1 MKAKLDSE
9 KIYEVFQSHDYLIV
23 PIDKETNRPISD
35 YTLPV
40 LKRCS
45 SATDVFVGV
54 TQNIREEDHTLIG
67 GHSFDLELTQRH
79 SNWGKP
85 NSSVTSGH
93 IKAGAV
99 TKANSGFPYYNIKAA
114 DVAFILGSQDDVDF
128 YLIDQ
133 NSNSKEPCVVSWK
146 LPKLK

>member
-23 PIDKETNRPISD
+23 PIDKETNRPIAD
-35 YTLPV
+35 YTNSI

-45 SATDVFVGV
+45 SATDVCVETNHDWYALQQIHVASSG
-54 TQNIREEDHTLIG
+54 
-67 GHSFDLELTQRH
+67 
-79 SNWGKP
+79 SNTYK
-85 NSSVTSGH
+85 
-93 IKAGAV
+93 IKASD
-99 TKANSGFPYYNIKAA
+99 T
-114 DVAFILGSQDDVDF
+114 AFILGSQDNVDF

-133 NSNSKEPCVVSWK
+133 RERRDPCTLAWK